1 LKAIRS
7 YLVGIF
13 TAAAFASASFA
24 QTNVDSAADKRP
36 IEDFVRQL
44 FVISAQKQLNSPA
57 GQSLRSGELATAP
70 MTTLGGVADP
80 DKIIMLADGAAV
92 FRIPATDGRPD
103 LYLFLAR
110 SPTGVWT
117 WTSYRSLALTGM
129 LEALRNSLRT
139 KASLNAAEMS
149 ELRNL
154 ELTLSSDKQLI
165 AWFSA
170 HRAALDAVRLQAR
183 TDKAIGARDKSAGV
197 KLLAKLGLSSVNASN
212 DVVSITIGGMVD
224 NEVGYMHGPPE
235 KIPKISDNGYIWIE
249 PLGADWYLYK
259 TT

>member
-13 TAAAFASASFA
+13 AAAAFASASFA

-36 IEDFVRQL
+36 VEEFIRQL
-44 FVISAQKQLNSPA
+44 FGISALKQLSSPA
-57 GQSLRSGELATAP
+57 GRSLRSGELAAAP
-70 MTTLGGVADP
+70 MTTLGRVADP
-80 DKIIMLADGAAV
+80 DKIIMLAAGAAV
-92 FRIPATDGRPD
+92 FRIPAADGQPD

-110 SPTGVWT
+110 TPTAVWT
-117 WTSYRSLALTGM
+117 WTSCRSLAMTGV
-129 LEALRNSLRT
+129 LEALRNSLRA
-139 KASLNAAEMS
+139 KASLNATEAT

-165 AWFSA
+165 SWFLT
-170 HRAALDAVRLQAR
+170 HRVELDAVRMEAR
-183 TDKAIGARDKSAGV
+183 AGKAISARDKSAGS
-197 KLLAKLGLSSVNASN
+197 KRLAQMGLSFVNASN

-235 KIPKISDNGYIWIE
+235 KIPKISDDRYIWIE